1 MKTMKDFAAQQLS
14 KNQMSEVKGGTSCP
28 EGQHAYNCVLTL
40 GYLGQD
46 TTGIVCGTSKED
58 AERQANAIL
67 AKVMDVTEEDRY
79 VC

>member
-1 MKTMKDFAAQQLS
+1 MKSMKNFAAQQLT
-14 KNQMSEVKGGTSCP
+14 KKQMDDVKGGTSCP

-40 GYLGQD
+40 GYLGHG

-67 AKVMDVTEEDRY
+67 AEVMDVTEEDRY